1 MVDKKPQN
9 NKTLLLS
16 LKIGRLMND
25 GILELFCL
33 ISWKSN
39 KTRAS
44 RDLSVILYCDIW
56 AQSCQLLQ
64 LQLPPVEV
72 NQSKEVH

>member
-1 MVDKKPQN
+1 
-9 NKTLLLS
+9 
-16 LKIGRLMND
+16 MND

-56 AQSCQLLQ
+56 AQSCQLLLQ
-64 LQLPPVEV
+64 LQFPPVEV